1 MMMKKMMMMMMTIE
15 IDDSK
20 VNLNN
25 LKEKL
30 IFMTKSKGLLTRLQ
44 STLFKAKLKC
54 KNRTVYEYVAKV

>member
-44 STLFKAKLKC
+44 STLFKA
-54 KNRTVYEYVAKV
+54 N